1 MFVRGD
7 EIISPFVFFYRSTVM
22 QKLTILGATGS
33 IGASTLKV
41 VEQNPDKFSVVAL
54 AADSNVEKMQQLCQK
69 WQPQYAVMANKDAA
83 LCLERV
89 LASLCPK
96 TKVLGGK
103 EALCYVASLGHV
115 DSVMAAIVGAAGLLP
130 TMAAVKAG
138 KRILLANKEALVM
151 SGQLFIDEVEKSGA
165 QLLPVDSEHNAIFQ
179 CLPQAVQTK
188 LGRCDLA
195 EHGISHILLTGSGG
209 PFRYSDIAQLE
220 TVTPEQAIAH
230 PNWSM
235 GPKISVDSA
244 TMMNKGLEYI
254 EAKWLF
260 NTNKEQ
266 LKVIIHPQSV
276 IHSMVQYRDGS
287 VLAQMG
293 EPDMAT
299 PIALTLSYPERVAAG
314 VQPLDFTQVGELT
327 FLQPDFNRYPCLELA
342 IEACYLGQTATTAL
356 NAANEISVAAFLER
370 KIRFTDIARVNSSV
384 LNQVCKQALASRLD
398 SLESLLELDKMAGI
412 LANQVI
418 RERTQ

>member
-1 MFVRGD
+1 
-7 EIISPFVFFYRSTVM
+7 M

-41 VEQNPDKFSVVAL
+41 VEQNPELFSVVAL
-54 AADSNVEKMQQLCQK
+54 AAGTNVEKMVALCRQ
-69 WQPQYAVMANKDAA
+69 WQPKFAVMADKAA
-83 LCLERV
+83 AVALQSEIHTI
-89 LASLCPK
+89 SPN
-96 TKVLGGK
+96 TEVLGGVD
-103 EALCYVASLGHV
+103 ALCHVASLEEV

-138 KRILLANKEALVM
+138 KRVLLANKEVLVM
-151 SGQLFIDEVEKSGA
+151 SGQLFIDAVEQYGA
-165 QLLPVDSEHNAIFQ
+165 ELLPVDSEHNAIFQ
-179 CLPQAVQTK
+179 CLPQQVQTN
-188 LGRCDLA
+188 LGRCNLD
-195 EHGISHILLTGSGG
+195 EHGISSILLTGSGG
-209 PFRYSDIAQLE
+209 PFRYADIADLDS
-220 TVTPEQAIAH
+220 VTPAQAIAH

-260 NTNKEQ
+260 NAARDQ

-299 PIALTLSYPERVAAG
+299 PIALTMSYPSRVDAG
-314 VQPLDFTQVGELT
+314 VKPLDFTQVGELT
-327 FLQPDFNRYPCLELA
+327 FLQPDFARYPCLKLA
-342 IEACYLGQTATTAL
+342 IDACYEGQHATTAL
-356 NAANEISVAAFLER
+356 NAANEVAVDAFLNNR
-370 KIRFTDIARVNSSV
+370 LGFTDIAHINELV
-384 LNQVCKQALASRLD
+384 LHKITASCKPENAN
-398 SLESLLELDKMAGI
+398 SLESLLELDRMSRTIALEI
-412 LANQVI
+412 I
-418 RERTQ
+418 RERS